1 MIDRLKSSATLL
13 SPGRRFICTNRPC
26 ESRTSSVHIRTSLG
40 FFSSRPHS
48 LKSAC
53 RGEKNQGVQTSTEAE
68 REDEV
73 MMMRWSY
80 LSEHLGEIVDIS
92 GAQSLS
98 LEALRLQQVFSHVRR
113 VDQHAMQRTLF
124 IPVGLEH
131 DLKRRDECC
140 MNSVHFHSDFSHCV
154 FPL

>member
-1 MIDRLKSSATLL
+1 MIDGLKSRPTLL
-13 SPGRRFICTNRPC
+13 SPGRRFICTSRPW

-40 FFSSRPHS
+40 CFSSRPHS

-68 REDEV
+68 RQDGA
-73 MMMRWSY
+73 MTMSWRY

-98 LEALRLQQVFSHVRR
+98 LEALCLQQVFRHVRR

-131 DLKRRDECC
+131 DLKERDKHSLC
-140 MNSVHFHSDFSHCV
+140 FHSEAS
-154 FPL
+154 